1 MGSMTEVSKK
11 SGNQSIVFLK
21 FKFDRTLGF
30 YILQIY
36 IPLTIIVM
44 SSWVCF
50 LLHNV
55 LTASLWFSSGGSKL
69 MWAMRLLSSSMG
81 LSLSLS
87 LTAEMA
93 T

>member
-1 MGSMTEVSKK
+1 MGSTTEASKK
-11 SGNQSIVFLK
+11 SGAQSIIFLK

-50 LLHNV
+50 LLQKV
-55 LTASLWFSSGGSKL
+55 STASLCHCHCLAGTGK
-69 MWAMRLLSSSMG
+69 
-81 LSLSLS
+81 
-87 LTAEMA
+87 T
-93 T
+93 